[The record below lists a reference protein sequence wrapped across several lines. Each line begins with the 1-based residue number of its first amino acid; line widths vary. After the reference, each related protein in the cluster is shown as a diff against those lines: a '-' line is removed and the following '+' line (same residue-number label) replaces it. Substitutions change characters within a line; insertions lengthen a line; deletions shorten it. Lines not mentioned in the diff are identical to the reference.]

1 MFKGTSNTVTE
12 FPVIPDMN
20 KPKRLQPER
29 IYTAPPQSGGFFT
42 FNAALSL
49 LLLQEEPVWSDPR
62 PRPGGT
68 SRKGD
73 RVHKEKHFQALR
85 K

>member
-49 LLLQEEPVWSDPR
+49 LLLQEEPV
-62 PRPGGT
+62 
-68 SRKGD
+68 
-73 RVHKEKHFQALR
+73 
-85 K
+85 